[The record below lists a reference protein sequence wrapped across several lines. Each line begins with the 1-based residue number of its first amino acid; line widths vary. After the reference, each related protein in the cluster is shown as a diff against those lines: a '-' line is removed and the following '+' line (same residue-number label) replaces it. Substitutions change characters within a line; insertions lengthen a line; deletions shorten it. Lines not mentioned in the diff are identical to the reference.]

1 MSIPIPLAVRLKTTR
16 SDRIV
21 TRDLRDLTFRSVV
34 PGGFANIQLQFD
46 RPIRFQPDELD
57 YYATV
62 YVYDR
67 RNGQTVCEG
76 RIEDLGR
83 TAGDGQVWDLSA
95 VGPSAHAEDITRPY
109 IMIDRQNTEFKPSS
123 INLQYAHWQQT
134 NDENDPGQGLRVWV
148 PQGITVPPTT
158 KVGDSIYLPIYLA
171 GQAIARVVVDCTIG
185 FTDAGWRAEVI
196 TKATPTSTLHVA
208 ASKVGPGAGTPPF
221 TSTLTAALD
230 TDGGAIVTGD
240 TVVTF
245 RADHIS
251 GSANT
256 IPDELCYMEWDNWYI
271 KAVRYLQ
278 DGTTKTSGYS
288 GSTITS
294 DQVVADM
301 LIRFLPKYDA
311 ANASLST
318 GGYTIDQFANYDGNT
333 PKKYLD
339 DLMTLEPTFYWAAWE
354 SGSTGLNRFEW
365 STWPTTVGYE
375 ASIKDGF
382 QAPATAADLYN
393 AVRVRYKATSGTI
406 KNLQRTQ
413 TVTSLTNAGLT
424 REAWLDL
431 GDNIGSTNNATQ
443 AGDQWLAEHQYPQNA
458 GTLTVAS
465 PIVDLVSGRMIQ
477 PWEIRPGK
485 LIRVRGVQ
493 ANIDSLNPTGR
504 DGVTVFRVKAV
515 TYRTSS
521 ASAELELDS
530 YSRSTERALA
540 DLVRNPKPRR
550 R

>member
-1 MSIPIPLAVRLKTTR
+1 MSIPIPLAVRLKTSR

-21 TRDLRDLTFRSVV
+21 TKDLRDLTFRSAV

-95 VGPSAHAEDITRPY
+95 VGPSAHAEDISRPY
-109 IMIDRQNTEFKPSS
+109 IVIDRQNTEFKPSS

-134 NDENDPGQGLRVWV
+134 NDESDPGQGLRVWV
-148 PQGITVPPTT
+148 PQGITVPATT

-171 GQAIARVVVDCTIG
+171 GQAIARCVVDCTIG

-208 ASKVGPGAGTPPF
+208 ASKVGPGSGTPPF

-256 IPDELCYMEWDNWYI
+256 IPDELCYMQFDNWYI

-278 DGTTKTSGYS
+278 DGSTKTSGYS
-288 GSTITS
+288 GSTVMS

-301 LIRFLPKYDA
+301 LVRFLPKYDA
-311 ANASLST
+311 ANASLT
-318 GGYTIDQFANYDGNT
+318 AGGYSIDQFANYDGNT
-333 PKKYLD
+333 PRKYLD
-339 DLMTLEPTFYWAAWE
+339 DLMTLEPAYYWAAWE

-382 QAPATAADLYN
+382 QAPATTADLYN

-406 KNLQRTQ
+406 KNLQRNQ
-413 TVTSLTNAGLT
+413 TVTALDNAGLT
-424 REAWLDL
+424 REGWLDL
-431 GDNIGSTNNATQ
+431 GDNIGSTANAQQ
-443 AGDQWLAEHQYPQNA
+443 AGDQFLADHQYPQNA

-465 PIVDLVSGRMIQ
+465 PIIDLVSGRMIQ
-477 PWEIRPGK
+477 PWEIRPGR

-493 ANIDSLNPTGR
+493 ANVDSLNPTGR
-504 DGVTVFRVKAV
+504 DGVTIFKVKAA

-530 YSRSTERALA
+530 YSRTTARALA
-540 DLVRNPKPRR
+540 DLVRQPQKRR